1 METQQSNTYDPPRIE
16 VVTFPVEHGFAASQ
30 HTGGNIS
37 DYGDGGSIPW

>member
-30 HTGGNIS
+30 HTS